1 MNKLSKLI
9 GVAITVGLGVAI
21 YNSQIHSIM
30 GWCIAL
36 GYFCC
41 FQLNEAQIR
50 KCLDLMDKMRDE
62 K

>member
-9 GVAITVGLGVAI
+9 GVAITVGLGIAI
-21 YNSQIHSIM
+21 YDFEIHAII

-36 GYFCC
+36 GYFAC
-41 FQLNEAQIR
+41 FELNESQIR
-50 KCLDLMDKMRDE
+50 KMRDE